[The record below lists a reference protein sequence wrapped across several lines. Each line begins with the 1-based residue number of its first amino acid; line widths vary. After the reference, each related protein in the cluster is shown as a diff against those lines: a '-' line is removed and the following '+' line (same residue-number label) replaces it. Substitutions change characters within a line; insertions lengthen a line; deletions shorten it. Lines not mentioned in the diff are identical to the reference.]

1 MSYSERFEARKIK
14 ASKIKAD
21 DTAAIWRVY
30 DKQTKN
36 WYPKCPATNMY
47 DATMVALG
55 LNNGSIQP

>member
-1 MSYSERFEARKIK
+1 MAYNERFEARRVK

-21 DTAAIWRVY
+21 DMANIWRVY

-36 WYPKCPATNMY
+36 WYPKCPTTNMY

-55 LNNGSIQP
+55 LNNGSIEP